1 MLAGA
6 EDADRKQ
13 SSPEGEDARGVPEG
27 FGGCCCSPG
36 SALSSRG
43 VGHIIIALVLNV
55 LRETCPEIGGAG
67 QVRGMSGC
75 FTWRM
80 WELRFSQGIPSYSLV
95 PRRCLWLGN
104 CLLAID
110 ETWTDFPMCRSFLRA
125 EAASVRILEL
135 LFFPTH
141 CPERPVFPKIPEFQ
155 AGWIFQS
162 VVNAVT
168 ASLEVQS
175 LE

>member
-27 FGGCCCSPG
+27 FGGCCCSLG

-43 VGHIIIALVLNV
+43 VGHLITALILNV

-135 LFFPTH
+135 LFFPPHTVQKGL
-141 CPERPVFPKIPEFQ
+141 CSLKFLNFRQ
-155 AGWIFQS
+155 AGYF
-162 VVNAVT
+162 
-168 ASLEVQS
+168 SL
-175 LE
+175 L